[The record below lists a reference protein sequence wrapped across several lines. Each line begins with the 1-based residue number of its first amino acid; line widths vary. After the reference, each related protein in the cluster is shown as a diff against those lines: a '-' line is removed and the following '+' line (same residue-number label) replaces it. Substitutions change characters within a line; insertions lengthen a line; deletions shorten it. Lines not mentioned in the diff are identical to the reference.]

1 MQPIDVAQ
9 KLYETRI
16 KDWPIVERLR
26 LVKLVLDDLMTA
38 PPTWIVEENDI
49 WSDDDLADLS
59 RASLVYAS
67 ELASKQVE

>member
-1 MQPIDVAQ
+1 MQTIDVAQ

-16 KDWPIVERLR
+16 KDWPIIERLR

-59 RASLVYAS
+59 RAALVYAEES
-67 ELASKQVE
+67 SSKLVK